1 MSGLLGKS
9 TAVLAACFLVSAVAV
24 LPLTSAFGAGIVIH
38 YKHESYKAF
47 QRQMAAGQIRAVTF
61 NKKPHSVRITLQDGS
76 HVLAIYPSH
85 DEPQL
90 AAALSAK
97 GVTVAVLKPKV
108 KAKPAVHHTLRYIA
122 GGILVVVILAIL
134 AVLLIGRR
142 RNLAGVGDGPGAG
155 AADGPGAGAPDGP
168 GAGAVDSPG

>member
-1 MSGLLGKS
+1 MNRTLRSSACALACSLAFALVALPPMSALGA
-9 TAVLAACFLVSAVAV
+9 T
-24 LPLTSAFGAGIVIH
+24 TVIH
-38 YKHESYKAF
+38 YTHESYEAF
-47 QRQMAAGQIRAVTF
+47 QRQLAAGKIRAVTF
-61 NKKPHSVRITLQDGS
+61 NKKPHSMRITLKDGS

-97 GVTVAVLKPKV
+97 GVTVTVLKPKV

-142 RNLAGVGDGPGAG
+142 RNLTSTAAG
-155 AADGPGAGAPDGP
+155 PD
-168 GAGAVDSPG
+168 ATAVDSSG

>member
-1 MSGLLGKS
+1 MNGLLGRS
-9 TAVLAACFLVSAVAV
+9 AAASAACLLAFALV
-24 LPLTSAFGAGIVIH
+24 LPVADAVGAGAVIH
-38 YKHESYKAF
+38 YKHESYEEF

-61 NKKPHSVRITLQDGS
+61 NKKPHSVRVTLKDGS
-76 HVLAIYPSH
+76 RVLAIYPSH
-85 DEPQL
+85 NEPQL

-142 RNLAGVGDGPGAG
+142 RNLAG
-155 AADGPGAGAPDGP
+155 
-168 GAGAVDSPG
+168 AVDSAE

>member
-1 MSGLLGKS
+1 MNGLLGRWA
-9 TAVLAACFLVSAVAV
+9 AVLAACSLVLATVV
-24 LPLTSAFGAGIVIH
+24 LPVAGAMGAGTVIH
-38 YKHESYKAF
+38 YKHESYEEF

-61 NKKPHSVRITLQDGS
+61 NKKPHSVRVTLKDGS
-76 HVLAIYPSH
+76 RVLAIYPSH
-85 DEPQL
+85 EEPQL

-142 RNLAGVGDGPGAG
+142 RNLAG
-155 AADGPGAGAPDGP
+155 AADRPP
-168 GAGAVDSPG
+168 GAGAVDSSG

>member
-1 MSGLLGKS
+1 MALALVLPVAS
-9 TAVLAACFLVSAVAV
+9 ALAAGTVV
-24 LPLTSAFGAGIVIH
+24 H
-38 YKHESYKAF
+38 YQHESYEEF
-47 QRQMAAGQIRAVTF
+47 RRQLTAGKIRAVTF
-61 NKKPHSVRITLQDGS
+61 NKKPHSVRVTLKDGS

-85 DEPQL
+85 NEPQL
-90 AAALSAK
+90 ASQLTAK

-142 RNLAGVGDGPGAG
+142 RNLAQPPGGGAG
-155 AADGPGAGAPDGP
+155 QAGEASSAPPAAG
-168 GAGAVDSPG
+168 

>member
-1 MSGLLGKS
+1 
-9 TAVLAACFLVSAVAV
+9 VLAPVALPVASAV
-24 LPLTSAFGAGIVIH
+24 GATTVIH
-38 YKHESYKAF
+38 YTHESYEQF
-47 QRQMAAGQIRAVTF
+47 QRQLVAGKIRAVTF
-61 NKKPHSVRITLQDGS
+61 NKKPHSVRITLKDGS

-90 AAALSAK
+90 AAALTAK

-142 RNLAGVGDGPGAG
+142 RTVTS
-155 AADGPGAGAPDGP
+155 AAAGP
-168 GAGAVDSPG
+168 GAGAVDSSG

>member
-1 MSGLLGKS
+1 MARL
-9 TAVLAACFLVSAVAV
+9 TACFSVLALVALALPPVGAV
-24 LPLTSAFGAGIVIH
+24 GAATVIH
-38 YKHESYKAF
+38 YTHESYEAF
-47 QRQMAAGQIRAVTF
+47 QHQLAAGQIHAVTF
-61 NKKPHSVRITLQDGS
+61 NKKPHSVRVTLKDGS

-90 AAALSAK
+90 AAQLTAR

-122 GGILVVVILAIL
+122 GGILVVVILTIL

-142 RNLAGVGDGPGAG
+142 RNLAG
-155 AADGPGAGAPDGP
+155 
-168 GAGAVDSPG
+168 AVDSSE

>member
-1 MSGLLGKS
+1 MNGLLGKS
-9 TAVLAACFLVSAVAV
+9 AAVLAACFLVLALVVLPVMSAV
-24 LPLTSAFGAGIVIH
+24 GAGTVIH
-38 YKHESYKAF
+38 YKHESYEEF

-61 NKKPHSVRITLQDGS
+61 NKKPHSVRVTLKDGS

-142 RNLAGVGDGPGAG
+142 RNLAGATDT
-155 AADGPGAGAPDGP
+155 PD
-168 GAGAVDSPG
+168 AGAVDSSG

>member
-1 MSGLLGKS
+1 MNGLLGR
-9 TAVLAACFLVSAVAV
+9 AAAAAAACFLVLALAALPVASAV
-24 LPLTSAFGAGIVIH
+24 GAGTVIH
-38 YKHESYKAF
+38 YKHESYEAF

-61 NKKPHSVRITLQDGS
+61 NKKPHSVRVTLKDGS
-76 HVLAIYPSH
+76 RVLAIYPSH
-85 DEPQL
+85 EEPQL

-142 RNLAGVGDGPGAG
+142 RNLAG
-155 AADGPGAGAPDGP
+155 
-168 GAGAVDSPG
+168 AVDSSE

>member
-1 MSGLLGKS
+1 M
-9 TAVLAACFLVSAVAV
+9 ACFLVLALAALPVAGAV
-24 LPLTSAFGAGIVIH
+24 GAGAVIH
-38 YKHESYKAF
+38 YTHESYEEF
-47 QRQMAAGQIRAVTF
+47 QRQLAAGKIGAVTF
-61 NKKPHSVRITLQDGS
+61 NKKPHSVRVTLKDGS

-90 AAALSAK
+90 AAALSSK

-142 RNLAGVGDGPGAG
+142 RNIAQAGGGGGGQAG
-155 AADGPGAGAPDGP
+155 EPSSAPP
-168 GAGAVDSPG
+168 PAS

>member
-1 MSGLLGKS
+1 
-9 TAVLAACFLVSAVAV
+9 VLALVGLPVASAV
-24 LPLTSAFGAGIVIH
+24 GAGTTIH
-38 YKHESYKAF
+38 YTHESYEEF
-47 QRQMAAGQIRAVTF
+47 QRQLVAGKIHAVTF
-61 NKKPHSVRITLQDGS
+61 NKKPHSVRVTLKDGS

-90 AAALSAK
+90 ATALSAK

-134 AVLLIGRR
+134 AVLLVGRR
-142 RNLAGVGDGPGAG
+142 RNLTSAVDGPGT
-155 AADGPGAGAPDGP
+155 
-168 GAGAVDSPG
+168 GAVDSSG